1 MGKKYTIGIDIG
13 TTNTKAVLYNNN
25 YQVIS
30 YHKQSYPTICT
41 EEGMAEQDPNQ
52 VFEAV
57 IYVIQQILSEKP
69 HLYNQI
75 KFISFSSA
83 MHSVIFLDNMN
94 EPLSNNI
101 TWADNRSHYN
111 VEQFK
116 KTVNWLSLYKRTGTP
131 IHSMTPFSKIL
142 WFKENRPLIFKK
154 TRKIIGIK
162 EYILFK
168 LTNDFKIDYSI
179 ASATGLLN
187 IHELE
192 WDEEIL
198 KILEISKDNLS
209 GLVDVTYEWTKIDSY
224 YSQKLGLPGDTKL
237 VIGASDGGL
246 SNLGLGAVN
255 PNEVAITIGTSGA
268 VRMIT
273 DEIILD
279 PTGRTFCY
287 YLSKDKWLIGG
298 AVNNGGNVIEWL
310 SSVLYSNEDTE
321 SILIDMN
328 NKAKNIA
335 PGSDNLFFFPYIN
348 GERSPIW
355 NSEIRGGFIGVS
367 SYHTRGHF
375 IKAAMEGVLFNLYN
389 VWKLLQSIGGEAV
402 ILKATGGFLNSQLWT
417 QMLAD
422 IFNET
427 IYIPASL
434 ESSCLGAILIAE
446 ENNNL
451 KLNNSKKIIPNP
463 EMVKEYQEILPDY
476 QQLNNSFVNMES
488 IQNR

>member
-1 MGKKYTIGIDIG
+1 MEKKYTIGVDIG
-13 TTNTKAVLYNNN
+13 TTNTKAVLYNKD

-30 YHKQSYPTICT
+30 YSRQSYPTICT
-41 EEGMAEQDPNQ
+41 EEGMAEQDPDQ

-94 EPLSNNI
+94 KPLSNNI
-101 TWADNRSHYN
+101 TWADNRAHYN
-111 VEQFK
+111 VEQLK

-142 WFKENRPLIFKK
+142 WCKENRPSIFEK
-154 TRKIIGIK
+154 TRRIIGIK
-162 EYILFK
+162 EYVLFK

-198 KILEISKDNLS
+198 KILEVSKDNLS
-209 GLVDVTYEWTKIDSY
+209 ELVDVTYEWTKIDDY
-224 YSQKLGLPGDTKL
+224 YSRKLGLPDDIKL

-246 SNLGLGAVN
+246 SNLGLGAIN

-279 PTGRTFCY
+279 PIGRTFCY

-310 SSVLYSNEDTE
+310 SSVLYSNEETK

-328 NKAKNIA
+328 KKAKNIA
-335 PGSDNLFFFPYIN
+335 PGSDNLFFLPYIN

-367 SYHTRGHF
+367 SYHSKGHF

-389 VWKLLQSIGGEAV
+389 VWGLLQAIGGEAV

-446 ENNNL
+446 DNGL
-451 KLNNSKKIIPNP
+451 KLNDSKKITPNP
-463 EMVKEYQEILPDY
+463 ETVKEYQKILPSY
-476 QQLNNSFVNMES
+476 QQLNNSFVNMKN
-488 IQNR
+488 IQNG